1 MKKLIKPKI
10 SHRQLLTS
18 HTRTR
23 DKLRYLIG
31 RLKFA
36 SQQVLSKQ
44 LAATYLKTWRV
55 NCVKII
61 CTKLN
66 GSLLNSSLDCCVCVC
81 VCEKFSFSFSN
92 LSNVIINLQRA
103 RKSILAAI
111 LTILTIFRKWKT
123 EKYEKKKVSHSIV
136 SHSVWRAIQ
145 FFELFNLE
153 GHSIWWA
160 IQSFWAVQ
168 FGGPFNLEPFN
179 LVLPILT
186 RSSRHLAAS

>member
-10 SHRQLLTS
+10 PHRQLLTS

-103 RKSILAAI
+103 GKSILAAI

-123 EKYEKKKVSHSIV
+123 EKYKKKKVSHSIV
-136 SHSVWRAIQ
+136 SHSVWRAFQ

-160 IQSFWAVQ
+160 IQF
-168 FGGPFNLEPFN
+168 FELFNLEGHS
-179 LVLPILT
+179 IL
-186 RSSRHLAAS
+186 SHSIWYYQFWHDPAAI

>member
-1 MKKLIKPKI
+1 MKKLIKPNI

-44 LAATYLKTWRV
+44 LEATYLKTWRV

-123 EKYEKKKVSHSIV
+123 EKYEKKKS
-136 SHSVWRAIQ
+136 
-145 FFELFNLE
+145 
-153 GHSIWWA
+153 
-160 IQSFWAVQ
+160 
-168 FGGPFNLEPFN
+168 EPFN
-179 LVLPILT
+179 SKPF
-186 RSSRHLAAS
+186 SLASHSFFWAI

>member
-44 LAATYLKTWRV
+44 LEATYLKTWRV

-160 IQSFWAVQ
+160 IQF
-168 FGGPFNLEPFN
+168 FELFNLEGHS
-179 LVLPILT
+179 IL
-186 RSSRHLAAS
+186 SHSIWYYQFWHDPAAI

>member
-81 VCEKFSFSFSN
+81 VCVCEKFSFSFSN
-92 LSNVIINLQRA
+92 LSNVLINLQRA

-123 EKYEKKKVSHSIV
+123 EKYEKKS
-136 SHSVWRAIQ
+136 
-145 FFELFNLE
+145 
-153 GHSIWWA
+153 
-160 IQSFWAVQ
+160 
-168 FGGPFNLEPFN
+168 EPFN
-179 LVLPILT
+179 SKPF
-186 RSSRHLAAS
+186 SLASHSFFWAI